1 FASRS
6 RHFIDAYKK
15 GLNRQQAA
23 WAAKKYHRHRV
34 LPQHTPHEFDKAH
47 QSST

>member
-1 FASRS
+1 FASQS
-6 RHFIDAYKK
+6 HCVIDAYQK

-23 WAAKKYHRHRV
+23 WAAKKHHVLQV
-34 LPQHTPHEFDKAH
+34 LPQHTPQEFDKAH